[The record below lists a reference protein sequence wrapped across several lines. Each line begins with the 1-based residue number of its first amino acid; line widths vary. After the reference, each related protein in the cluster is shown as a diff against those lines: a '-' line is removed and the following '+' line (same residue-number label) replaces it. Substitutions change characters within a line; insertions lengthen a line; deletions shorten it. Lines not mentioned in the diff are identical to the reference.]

1 VPTPQPLAQFDRDRN
16 GIFIHIDQLQSSPFS
31 TGDRFAVKKG
41 KRELFALKIIRDD
54 SGDILLDKNGIF
66 IPRSRRIDILLGGI
80 FQQFVIDLQQQDSGA
95 IVIRP
100 LPEDI
105 PR

>member
-1 VPTPQPLAQFDRDRN
+1 MPTPQPLAQFDRDRN
-16 GIFIHIDQLQSSPFS
+16 GIFVHIDQ
-31 TGDRFAVKKG
+31 
-41 KRELFALKIIRDD
+41 
-54 SGDILLDKNGIF
+54 LDKNGIS

-80 FQQFVIDLQQQDSGA
+80 FQQFEIDLQQQDAGA